1 MSNYKKMLKQL
12 LETPLLK
19 EKPSTLENVHSLNR
33 ALSYPTST
41 YSTIHVAGTNGK
53 GSVSMKIAKALE
65 YCGYRVGLYTSPHI
79 HSPRERICINSE
91 IISEEEMVC
100 GAEKLF
106 NVCQKLEL
114 NLSFFE
120 YMTFLAFEFFCEK
133 RVDVA
138 VIETGLGGRLDATN
152 ILCPI
157 LTIITS
163 ISKEHIQFL
172 GQNLEKIAFEK
183 AGILKPKVPVVLGP
197 RARFQSIYK
206 HACALHCPVCYVS
219 KFFHFFDEENS
230 EIAKN
235 ALEQLKTDFILSQ
248 KAINQALI
256 LRPSCRFEICGDIIF
271 DVAHNPEAI
280 FYLLQAL
287 HYFFP
292 KRSLRFVVGFSKDKD
307 YESCLELI
315 APVAIHIHLVQG
327 SSRLVSTN
335 ELSFALKDAPSSFY
349 TCHQSI
355 EEGVKAAFSF
365 AFQANELTVVCGS
378 FYIMQ
383 EAKSVAYP
391 IKAFDLN
398 MQGAPIAFS

>member
-1 MSNYKKMLKQL
+1 MSNYKKTFKQL
-12 LETPLLK
+12 LEIPLFKETPN
-19 EKPSTLENVHSLNR
+19 SLENLQSLNK

-41 YSTIHVAGTNGK
+41 YSTIHVAGSNGK
-53 GSVSMKIAKALE
+53 GSVSLKIAKALE
-65 YCGYRVGLYTSPHI
+65 YSGYRVGLYTSPHI

-91 IISEEEMVC
+91 FISEQEMAS

-106 NVCQKLEL
+106 QVCQKLEL
-114 NLSFFE
+114 SLSVFE
-120 YMTFLAFEFFCEK
+120 CMTFLAFAFFAEK
-133 RVDVA
+133 HVDIA
-138 VIETGLGGRLDATN
+138 IIETGLGGRLDATN
-152 ILCPI
+152 VLCPI

-163 ISKEHIQFL
+163 ISKEHTQFL

-183 AGILKPKVPVVLGP
+183 AGILKPRVPVILGP
-197 RARFQSIYK
+197 RARFQSIYN
-206 HACALHCPVCYVS
+206 HAYALNCPVYYVS
-219 KFFHFFDEENS
+219 KVFHFFDEENS

-235 ALEQLKTDFILSQ
+235 ALEQLKADFILTQ
-248 KAINQALI
+248 KAIDQALI
-256 LRPSCRFEICGDIIF
+256 LRPSCRFEVCGDVIF

-280 FYLLQAL
+280 FYLLQVL

-292 KRSLRFVVGFSKDKD
+292 KKHLRFVLGFSKNKD

-315 APVAIHIHLVQG
+315 APVATHMHLVQG
-327 SSRLVSTN
+327 NYRLVSAS
-335 ELSFALKDAPSSFY
+335 ELSLVLKDAPSSFY

-355 EEGVKAAFSF
+355 EEGVKAAFNF
-365 AFQANELTVVCGS
+365 AFQANELTIVCGS

-391 IKAFDLN
+391 TKAFDLN